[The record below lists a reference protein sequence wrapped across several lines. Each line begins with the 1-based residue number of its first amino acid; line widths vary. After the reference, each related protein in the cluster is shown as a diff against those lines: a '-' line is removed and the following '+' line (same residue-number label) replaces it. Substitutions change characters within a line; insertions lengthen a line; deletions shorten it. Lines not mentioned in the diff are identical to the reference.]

1 MISKYSEPHHTLQQV
16 RAQSSPYIH
25 LLEKNFDQY
34 HSIDDELFM
43 ALALKT
49 NATYIHLRIM
59 CVCVCVCVCV
69 HVRVRERVRTPDSAR
84 GGTMADY
91 N

>member
-1 MISKYSEPHHTLQQV
+1 MVSQNKGFFAAKNKCFIAVISKYSEPHHTLQQV
-16 RAQSSPYIH
+16 RAQSSPCIH
-25 LLEKNFDQY
+25 LLEKNFNRY

-59 CVCVCVCVCV
+59 CVCV
-69 HVRVRERVRTPDSAR
+69 RVRAC
-84 GGTMADY
+84 ACACA
-91 N
+91 